1 MLLLLTVFAACDGDY
16 AQPPLILPE
25 GGLGNG
31 TYDNPRTALQVLNGA
46 SSTEESWVTGYIVG
60 WIDTSNSN
68 TMNAETC
75 MFTAP
80 ATSQL
85 NLLIANNPDE
95 TNYENCVPVQLPTG
109 AIRTALNLKDNPSN
123 LGKQITIL
131 GMLQSYFSH
140 NGVKSVSMY
149 NWGDQGIEGYGPG
162 NSTDND
168 NSADDSST
176 TGGSNVYKKVT
187 SITSGKTYAMV
198 ANGNAALNIT
208 SGNYGWL
215 NISAVTDNNG
225 EFTSTEKIGFVFT
238 ATEGGWTISQTSDNR
253 YLYMT
258 GTYNS
263 FNLSDTAVEGAVFT
277 AEAQSDGS
285 FKITNVAMS
294 KYIQLSTQYSSYGAY
309 TSENGVM
316 PALYEKQ

>member
-1 MLLLLTVFAACDGDY
+1 
-16 AQPPLILPE
+16 
-25 GGLGNG
+25 
-31 TYDNPRTALQVLNGA
+31 
-46 SSTEESWVTGYIVG
+46 
-60 WIDTSNSN
+60 
-68 TMNAETC
+68 
-75 MFTAP
+75 
-80 ATSQL
+80 
-85 NLLIANNPDE
+85 
-95 TNYENCVPVQLPTG
+95 
-109 AIRTALNLKDNPSN
+109 
-123 LGKQITIL
+123 
-131 GMLQSYFSH
+131 
-140 NGVKSVSMY
+140 MY